1 MCVCRNPAT
10 PNWGT
15 HLFRNYISPIRFVT
29 SFVAAAAAAA
39 PWSRSALQRL
49 YSAHKRPTRAASQ
62 QQQQK
67 ATITFI
73 RRCPNPTTAP
83 PSAGNPANGN
93 NGWNYYKIHTY
104 STTDCSLG
112 AAYLQIHLNWAAQD
126 VLWTFSEKC
135 IGMAERLTWLR
146 SFIC

>member
-1 MCVCRNPAT
+1 MCRNPTT

-29 SFVAAAAAAA
+29 SFVAAAA

-62 QQQQK
+62 QQQQQK

-83 PSAGNPANGN
+83 PAAAAGNPANGN